1 MFLMSKANIYLLLLA
16 LFSASALHATHNVGG
31 EILYRKTG
39 PLSVE
44 AWIVTYTN
52 ALSVSADRDSLVI
65 CWGDGSCQTIARSN
79 GNGEGELIT
88 ALFKRNVYLG
98 THTYAQ
104 AAQYSISMTDPNR
117 SAGILNVNAPTSDYV
132 AFHLESTLSFLPEAD
147 GSLASPVLLE
157 IPLDDGVVGQPY
169 EHVPNAFDEDGDSL
183 TFEFATPLQ
192 ADNSPVPN
200 YVFPTEIA
208 PGANNVMTI
217 DPATGK
223 IVWNAPQYPG
233 AYTIA
238 ILIKS
243 YRNGQ
248 LVETVIR
255 DMLIEIGNGLNTP
268 PAIQLN
274 MPEDQVID
282 VYVGDQVQVDVAAT
296 DQDAG
301 QSLTF
306 TASSGLITNAV
317 QPAAFAVTG
326 PASAQFTWNV
336 SDAHYR
342 EQPYLVTFKAKD
354 DGSNFAGGPVPD
366 EDPIVGLAT
375 FKVLRFRVLQLVS
388 VKPDLVNATP
398 IRVYPNPASDQ
409 TRLEMPQAASGALR
423 LQVLNTAGVVVQDTK
438 IPVGSNSHTIRFTQW
453 PAAEYLL
460 RLTDATGSVW
470 LGKVIKK

>member
-1 MFLMSKANIYLLLLA
+1 MSKANIFLLLLA
-16 LFSASALHATHNVGG
+16 LFSASALQATHNVGG

-52 ALSVSADRDSLVI
+52 ALSVNADRDSLVI
-65 CWGDGSCQTIARSN
+65 CWGDGNCQTLARSN

-104 AAQYSISMTDPNR
+104 AAQFTISMMDPNR
-117 SAGILNVNAPTSDYV
+117 SAGIINVNAPTSDNVPFY
-132 AFHLESTLSFLPEAD
+132 LESTLSFLPEAD
-147 GSLASPVLLE
+147 GSSVSPVLLE
-157 IPLDDGVVGQPY
+157 IPLDDGIVGQPY
-169 EHVPNAFDEDGDSL
+169 EHVPSAYDEDGDSL

-192 ADNSPVPN
+192 AGNLPVPN

-208 PGANNVMTI
+208 PGPDNVMTI

-223 IVWNAPQYPG
+223 IVWNAPQYAG

-238 ILIKS
+238 ILIKA
-243 YRNGQ
+243 YRGGQ
-248 LVETVIR
+248 LVETVVR

-282 VYVGDQVQVDVAAT
+282 VHVGDQVLVTVAAN
-296 DQDAG
+296 DPDAG

-306 TASSGLITNAV
+306 TASSGLITNAD
-317 QPAAFAVTG
+317 QPAGFAVTG
-326 PASAQFTWNV
+326 PASAQFTWDV
-336 SDAHYR
+336 ADVHYR

-366 EDPIVGLAT
+366 ADPILGLAT

-388 VKPDLVNATP
+388 VKPDLVMDAP
-398 IRVYPNPASDQ
+398 LRIYPNPASDQ
-409 TRLEMPQAASGALR
+409 VQLEIPQTASGALR
-423 LQVLNTAGVVVQDTK
+423 LQILNTAGALVQETR
-438 IPVGSNSHTIRFTQW
+438 IPAGMSTHVLRFTQL
-453 PAAEYLL
+453 PAAEYMLQ
-460 RLTDATGSVW
+460 LTDANGAAW
-470 LGKVIKK
+470 IGKLLKN